1 MVVKDKDFIDR
12 MKGLREFLGGLTT
25 EEFAY
30 LALCNG
36 FEKDYITKTTGV
48 KFNKPH
54 YSPLEVH
61 DCGTGFDLVQK
72 LSGTGEEYVCRKCGI
87 VSDSY

>member
-1 MVVKDKDFIDR
+1 MVVKKKAFLDRTKDL
-12 MKGLREFLGGLTT
+12 KALLGGLSR

-36 FEKDYITKTTGV
+36 FEKDYITKATGV
-48 KFNKPH
+48 KFNEGTR
-54 YSPLEVH
+54 YSPVSIH

-87 VSDSY
+87 VSP